1 MRNLYKHIGSAFMAA
16 LLPLTAAAQSSL
28 ESGHSI
34 MVGDDTYDMTDIL
47 EIAFV
52 DKATL
57 ISTPQVTAPS
67 VAELLKQAPNMRI
80 WAKLLDATGWGAKM
94 KPDAKAEKAF
104 AEKYKAHAGTYPN
117 NTVSSTPFQAYR
129 RQGFTLFAE
138 TDEVFNKEWGVPM
151 PVYDEATQSITNWEA
166 IKQVLNE
173 QCGKIYSNLKL
184 GDLTDK
190 ENAVNIF
197 VATHLLNSN
206 MQLANNSA
214 VRHATEYGYTTGEN
228 INEPSTNYTVN
239 VWDYYRTAWP
249 QESKLLK
256 ITQTPDGQFY
266 LNRFSKYD
274 NGLTGTYVETGTLQE
289 GILAH
294 ARNEVDN
301 SVYNNVA
308 LDGSYHPI
316 DNILSFNSD
325 YASAMKSERVRMDF
339 TTLLPEIASN
349 NLRGK
354 DAYFPTDYFS
364 TLTNVSPDTEIQLLY
379 ASKGWV
385 DYQGDELLVTG
396 NYDFTLE
403 VPAMPNDGSYE
414 LRMGYSVNEVRA
426 KSLLTFICED
436 EAGNQGTW
444 GDPLVLDQSEPV
456 MANDGIAQKD
466 ADLNYDETLCAE
478 NDYALHKLGY
488 MKAPAYFHIAGDQHA
503 NSARDELGRSYNGGN
518 MRRVLNTSNMS
529 PRMRYYIRFQA
540 LDNSGLAQLHLDYI
554 EFVPRLVDVAGE
566 PYREDVW

>member
-16 LLPLTAAAQSSL
+16 LLPLTAAAQSPL

-34 MVGDDTYDMTDIL
+34 MVGDDTYDMTDIW

-57 ISTPQVTAPS
+57 GSTPQVTAPS

-80 WAKLLDATGWGAKM
+80 WAKLLDVTGWGAKM
-94 KPDAKAEKAF
+94 VPDAKAEKAF
-104 AEKYKAHAGTYPN
+104 AEKYKAYAGTYPN
-117 NTVSSTPFQAYR
+117 NTGTRTLFQAYR

-151 PVYDEATQSITNWEA
+151 PIYDEATQSITNWET

-173 QCGKIYSNLKL
+173 QCGKIYSNLKP

-190 ENAVNIF
+190 DNAVNIF

-239 VWDYYRTAWP
+239 VWDYYCTAWP

-274 NGLTGTYVETGTLQE
+274 NGLKGTYLETGTLQE

-294 ARNEVDN
+294 ARNEVDG

-308 LDGSYHPI
+308 LYGSYHPI

-364 TLTNVSPDTEIQLLY
+364 TLTNVSPDTKIQQLY
-379 ASKGWV
+379 ARKGWV

-414 LRMGYSVNEVRA
+414 LRIGYSVNGVRA

-444 GDPLVLDQSEPV
+444 GEALVLDQSEPF
-456 MANDGIAQKD
+456 MANDCIGQKD

-488 MKAPAYFHIAGDQHA
+488 MKAPAYFHTAGYTA
-503 NSARDELGRSYNGGN
+503 NSARAELGRSYNGGN
-518 MRRVLNTSNMS
+518 MRRVLITSNMS
-529 PRMRYYIRFQA
+529 SRMRYYIRFQA
-540 LDNSGLAQLHLDYI
+540 LNNSSRAQLHLDYI

>member
-16 LLPLTAAAQSSL
+16 LLPLTAAAQSPL

-34 MVGDDTYDMTDIL
+34 MVGDDTYDMTDIY

-57 ISTPQVTAPS
+57 GSTPQVTAPS
-67 VAELLKQAPNMRI
+67 VAKLLKQAPNMRI

-173 QCGKIYSNLKL
+173 QCGKIYSNLKP

-190 ENAVNIF
+190 DNAVNIF

-308 LDGSYHPI
+308 LDGNYHPI

-354 DAYFPTDYFS
+354 DSYFPTDYFS

-385 DYQGDELLVTG
+385 DYQGDEFLVTG

-444 GDPLVLDQSEPV
+444 GEPLVLDQSEPV

-488 MKAPAYFHIAGDQHA
+488 MKAPAYFHKAGD
-503 NSARDELGRSYNGGN
+503 STSPARAELGRSYNGGN
-518 MRRVLNTSNMS
+518 MRRVLITSNMS
-529 PRMRYYIRFQA
+529 PRKRYYIRFQS
-540 LDNSGLAQLHLDYI
+540 LDNSGLAQLHLDFI

>member
-16 LLPLTAAAQSSL
+16 LLPLTAAAQSPL

-34 MVGDDTYDMTDIL
+34 MVGDDTYDMTEIL

-57 ISTPQVTAPS
+57 GSTPQVAASS
-67 VAELLKQAPNMRI
+67 VAKLLKQAPNMRI

-173 QCGKIYSNLKL
+173 QCGKIYSNLKP

-190 ENAVNIF
+190 DNAVNIF

-239 VWDYYRTAWP
+239 VWDYYRTVWP

-274 NGLTGTYVETGTLQE
+274 NGLTGTYLETGTLQE

-444 GDPLVLDQSEPV
+444 GEPLVLDQSEPV

-488 MKAPAYFHIAGDQHA
+488 MKAPAYFHKAGD
-503 NSARDELGRSYNGGN
+503 STSPARDELGRSYNGGN
-518 MRRVLNTSNMS
+518 MRRVLITSNMS
-529 PRMRYYIRFQA
+529 PRNRYYIRFQS
-540 LDNSGLAQLHLDYI
+540 LDNSGLAQLHLDFI

>member
-16 LLPLTAAAQSSL
+16 LLPLTAAAQSPL

-34 MVGDDTYDMTDIL
+34 MVGDDTYDMTDIY

-57 ISTPQVTAPS
+57 GSTPEVTAPS

-151 PVYDEATQSITNWEA
+151 PIYDEATQSITNWET

-173 QCGKIYSNLKL
+173 QCGKIYSNLKP

-190 ENAVNIF
+190 DNAVNIF

-444 GDPLVLDQSEPV
+444 GEPLVLDQSEPV

-488 MKAPAYFHIAGDQHA
+488 MKAPAYFHKAGD
-503 NSARDELGRSYNGGN
+503 STSPARDELGRSYNGGN
-518 MRRVLNTSNMS
+518 MRCVLNTSNMS
-529 PRMRYYIRFQA
+529 PRMRYYIRFQS
-540 LDNSGLAQLHLDYI
+540 LNNSGLAQLHLDYI

>member
-1 MRNLYKHIGSAFMAA
+1 MAA
-16 LLPLTAAAQSSL
+16 LLPLTAAAQSPL

-34 MVGDDTYDMTDIL
+34 MVGDDTYDMTDIY

-57 ISTPQVTAPS
+57 GSTPQVTAPS
-67 VAELLKQAPNMRI
+67 VVKLLKQAPNMRI

-117 NTVSSTPFQAYR
+117 NTVSSTLFQAYR

-173 QCGKIYSNLKL
+173 QCGKIYSNLKP

-190 ENAVNIF
+190 DNAVNIF

-444 GDPLVLDQSEPV
+444 GEPLVLDQSEPV

-488 MKAPAYFHIAGDQHA
+488 MKAPAYFHKAGD
-503 NSARDELGRSYNGGN
+503 STSPARAELGRNYNGGN
-518 MRRVLNTSNMS
+518 MRRVLITSKMS
-529 PRMRYYIRFQA
+529 PRKRYYIRFQS

>member
-16 LLPLTAAAQSSL
+16 LLPLTASAQSPL

-57 ISTPQVTAPS
+57 ISTPQATAPS
-67 VAELLKQAPNMRI
+67 VVKLLKQAPNMRI

-173 QCGKIYSNLKL
+173 QCGKIYSNLKP

-190 ENAVNIF
+190 DNAVNIF

-214 VRHATEYGYTTGEN
+214 VRHATEYGYTTGED

-444 GDPLVLDQSEPV
+444 GEPLVLDQSEPV

-478 NDYALHKLGY
+478 NDYALYKLGY
-488 MKAPAYFHIAGDQHA
+488 MKAPAYFHKVGD
-503 NSARDELGRSYNGGN
+503 STSPARAELGRSYNGGN
-518 MRRVLNTSNMS
+518 MRRVLTTSKMS
-529 PRMRYYIRFQA
+529 PRKRYYIRFQS
-540 LDNSGLAQLHLDYI
+540 LDNASRAQLHLDYI

>member
-16 LLPLTAAAQSSL
+16 LLPLTAAAQSPL

-34 MVGDDTYDMTDIL
+34 MVGDDTYDMTDIY

-57 ISTPQVTAPS
+57 GSTPQVTAPS
-67 VAELLKQAPNMRI
+67 VVKLLKQAPNMRI

-173 QCGKIYSNLKL
+173 QCGKIYSNLKP

-190 ENAVNIF
+190 DNAVNIF

-349 NLRGK
+349 NLRDK

-444 GDPLVLDQSEPV
+444 GEPLVLDQSDPV

-488 MKAPAYFHIAGDQHA
+488 MKAPAYFHKAGD
-503 NSARDELGRSYNGGN
+503 STSPARAELGRNYNGGN
-518 MRRVLNTSNMS
+518 MRRVLITSKMS
-529 PRMRYYIRFQA
+529 PRKRYYIRFQS

>member
-34 MVGDDTYDMTDIL
+34 MVGDDTYDMTEIL

-57 ISTPQVTAPS
+57 ISPPQATAPS
-67 VAELLKQAPNMRI
+67 VVKLLKQAPNMRI

-173 QCGKIYSNLKL
+173 QCGKIYSHLTL

-190 ENAVNIF
+190 DNAVNIF

-214 VRHATEYGYTTGEN
+214 VRHATEYGYTTGED

-444 GDPLVLDQSEPV
+444 GEPLVLDQSEPV

-488 MKAPAYFHIAGDQHA
+488 MKAPAYFHKAGD
-503 NSARDELGRSYNGGN
+503 STSPARDELGRSYNGGN
-518 MRRVLNTSNMS
+518 MRRVLITSKMS
-529 PRMRYYIRFQA
+529 PRKRYYIRFQS
-540 LDNSGLAQLHLDYI
+540 LDNSGLAQLHLDFI

>member
-1 MRNLYKHIGSAFMAA
+1 MRNLYKHIGSAIMAA
-16 LLPLTAAAQSSL
+16 LLPLTAAAQSPL

-34 MVGDDTYDMTDIL
+34 MVGDDTYDMTEIL

-57 ISTPQVTAPS
+57 GSTPQVTAPS
-67 VAELLKQAPNMRI
+67 VAKLLKQAPNMRI

-190 ENAVNIF
+190 DNAVNIF

-214 VRHATEYGYTTGEN
+214 VRHATEYGYTTGED

-444 GDPLVLDQSEPV
+444 GEPLVLDQSEPV

-488 MKAPAYFHIAGDQHA
+488 MKAPAYFHKAGD
-503 NSARDELGRSYNGGN
+503 STSPARDELGRSYNGGN
-518 MRRVLNTSNMS
+518 MRRVLITSKMS
-529 PRMRYYIRFQA
+529 PRKRYYIRFQS
-540 LDNSGLAQLHLDYI
+540 LDNSGLAQLHLDFI

>member
-1 MRNLYKHIGSAFMAA
+1 MAA
-16 LLPLTAAAQSSL
+16 LLPLTAAAQSPL

-34 MVGDDTYDMTDIL
+34 MVGDDTYDMTDIW

-57 ISTPQVTAPS
+57 GSTPQVTAPS

-80 WAKLLDATGWGAKM
+80 WAKLLDVTGWGAKM
-94 KPDAKAEKAF
+94 VPDAKAEKAF
-104 AEKYKAHAGTYPN
+104 AEKYKAYAGTYPN
-117 NTVSSTPFQAYR
+117 NTGTRTPFQAYR

-151 PVYDEATQSITNWEA
+151 PIYDEATQSITNWET

-173 QCGKIYSNLKL
+173 QCGKIYSNLKP

-190 ENAVNIF
+190 DNAVNIF

-239 VWDYYRTAWP
+239 VWDYYCTAWP

-274 NGLTGTYVETGTLQE
+274 NGLKGTYLETGTLQE

-294 ARNEVDN
+294 ARNEVDG

-308 LDGSYHPI
+308 LYGSYHPI

-364 TLTNVSPDTEIQLLY
+364 TLTNVSPDTKIQQLY
-379 ASKGWV
+379 ARKGWV

-414 LRMGYSVNEVRA
+414 LRIGYSVNGVRA

-444 GDPLVLDQSEPV
+444 GEALVLDQSEPF
-456 MANDGIAQKD
+456 MANDCIGQKD

-488 MKAPAYFHIAGDQHA
+488 MKAPAYFHTAGYTA
-503 NSARDELGRSYNGGN
+503 NSARAELGRSYNGGN
-518 MRRVLNTSNMS
+518 MRRVLITSKMS
-529 PRMRYYIRFQA
+529 PRKRYYIRFQS

>member
-16 LLPLTAAAQSSL
+16 LLPLTAAAQSPL

-34 MVGDDTYDMTDIL
+34 MVGDDTYDMTDIW

-57 ISTPQVTAPS
+57 GSTPQVTAPS

-80 WAKLLDATGWGAKM
+80 WAKLLDVTGWGAKM
-94 KPDAKAEKAF
+94 VPDAKAEKAF
-104 AEKYKAHAGTYPN
+104 AEKYKAYAGTYPN
-117 NTVSSTPFQAYR
+117 NTGTRTPFQAYR

-151 PVYDEATQSITNWEA
+151 PIYDEATQSITNWET

-173 QCGKIYSNLKL
+173 QCGKIYSNLKP

-190 ENAVNIF
+190 DNAVNIF

-239 VWDYYRTAWP
+239 VWDYYCTAWP

-364 TLTNVSPDTEIQLLY
+364 TLTNVSPDTKIQQLY
-379 ASKGWV
+379 ARKGWV

-414 LRMGYSVNEVRA
+414 LRIGYSVNGVRA

-444 GDPLVLDQSEPV
+444 GEALVLDQSEPF
-456 MANDGIAQKD
+456 MANDCIGQKD

-488 MKAPAYFHIAGDQHA
+488 MKPPAYFHIAGYTD
-503 NSARDELGRSYNGGN
+503 SPARGELGRSYNGGN
-518 MRRVLNTSNMS
+518 MRRVLTTSKMS
-529 PRMRYYIRFQA
+529 PRKRYYIRFQS
-540 LDNSGLAQLHLDYI
+540 LDNASRAQLHLDFI

>member
-1 MRNLYKHIGSAFMAA
+1 MAA
-16 LLPLTAAAQSSL
+16 LLPLTAAAQSPL

-34 MVGDDTYDMTDIL
+34 MVGDDTYDMTEIL

-57 ISTPQVTAPS
+57 GSTPQVAASS
-67 VAELLKQAPNMRI
+67 VAKLLKQAPNMRI

-173 QCGKIYSNLKL
+173 QCGKIYSNLKP

-190 ENAVNIF
+190 DNAVNIF

-385 DYQGDELLVTG
+385 DYQGDEFLVTG

-444 GDPLVLDQSEPV
+444 GEPLVLDQSEPV

-488 MKAPAYFHIAGDQHA
+488 MKAPAYFHKAGDST

-518 MRRVLNTSNMS
+518 MRRVLITSKMS
-529 PRMRYYIRFQA
+529 PRKRYYIRFQS
-540 LDNSGLAQLHLDYI
+540 LDNSGLAQLHLDFI

>member
-16 LLPLTAAAQSSL
+16 LLPLTAAAQSPL

-34 MVGDDTYDMTDIL
+34 MVGDDTYDMTEIL

-57 ISTPQVTAPS
+57 GSTPQVAASS
-67 VAELLKQAPNMRI
+67 VAKLLKQAPNMRI

-173 QCGKIYSNLKL
+173 QCGKIYSNLKP

-190 ENAVNIF
+190 DNAVNIF

-385 DYQGDELLVTG
+385 DYQGDEFLVTG

-444 GDPLVLDQSEPV
+444 GEPLVLDQSEPV

-488 MKAPAYFHIAGDQHA
+488 MKAPAYFHKAGDST

-518 MRRVLNTSNMS
+518 MRRVLITSKMS
-529 PRMRYYIRFQA
+529 PRKRYYIRFQS
-540 LDNSGLAQLHLDYI
+540 LDNSGLAQLHLDFI

>member
-1 MRNLYKHIGSAFMAA
+1 MAA
-16 LLPLTAAAQSSL
+16 LLPLTAAAQSPL

-34 MVGDDTYDMTDIL
+34 MVGDDTYDMTDIYQ
-47 EIAFV
+47 IAFV
-52 DKATL
+52 DKATFG
-57 ISTPQVTAPS
+57 STSQVTAPS
-67 VAELLKQAPNMRI
+67 VVKLLKQAPNMRI

-94 KPDAKAEKAF
+94 VPDAKAEKAF
-104 AEKYKAHAGTYPN
+104 AEKYKAYAGTYPN
-117 NTVSSTPFQAYR
+117 NTGTRTPFQAYR

-173 QCGKIYSNLKL
+173 QCGKIYSNLKP

-239 VWDYYRTAWP
+239 VWDYYRTTWP

-364 TLTNVSPDTEIQLLY
+364 TLTNVSPDTEIRLLY

-444 GDPLVLDQSEPV
+444 GEPLVLDQSEPV

-488 MKAPAYFHIAGDQHA
+488 MKAPAYFHKAGD
-503 NSARDELGRSYNGGN
+503 STSPARDELGRSYNGGN
-518 MRRVLNTSNMS
+518 MRRVLITSKMS
-529 PRMRYYIRFQA
+529 PCKRYYIRFQS
-540 LDNSGLAQLHLDYI
+540 LDNSGLAQLHLDFI

>member
-16 LLPLTAAAQSSL
+16 LLPLTAAAQSPL

-34 MVGDDTYDMTDIL
+34 MVGDDTYDMTDIW

-57 ISTPQVTAPS
+57 GSTPQVTAPS
-67 VAELLKQAPNMRI
+67 VVKLLKQAPNMRI

-104 AEKYKAHAGTYPN
+104 AEKYKAHAGTYSN

-138 TDEVFNKEWGVPM
+138 TDEVFNKEWDVPM

-173 QCGKIYSNLKL
+173 QCGKIYSNLKP

-190 ENAVNIF
+190 DNAVNIF

-444 GDPLVLDQSEPV
+444 GEPLVLDQSEPV

-488 MKAPAYFHIAGDQHA
+488 MKAPAYFHKAGD
-503 NSARDELGRSYNGGN
+503 STSPARAELGRSYNGGN
-518 MRRVLNTSNMS
+518 MRRVLITSKMS
-529 PRMRYYIRFQA
+529 PRKRYYIRFQS
-540 LDNSGLAQLHLDYI
+540 LDNSGLAQLHLDFI

>member
-1 MRNLYKHIGSAFMAA
+1 MAA
-16 LLPLTAAAQSSL
+16 LLPLTAAAQSPL

-34 MVGDDTYDMTDIL
+34 MVGDDTYDMTDIW

-57 ISTPQVTAPS
+57 GSTPQVMASS
-67 VAELLKQAPNMRI
+67 VVKLLKQAPNMRI

-94 KPDAKAEKAF
+94 MPDAKAEKAF
-104 AEKYKAHAGTYPN
+104 AEKYKAYAGRYPN
-117 NTVSSTPFQAYR
+117 NTGTRTPFQAYR

-151 PVYDEATQSITNWEA
+151 PIYDEATQSITNWEA

-173 QCGKIYSNLKL
+173 QCGKIYSNLKP

-274 NGLTGTYVETGTLQE
+274 NGLKGTYVETGTLQK

-364 TLTNVSPDTEIQLLY
+364 TLTNVSADTKIQQLY
-379 ASKGWV
+379 ARKGWV

-414 LRMGYSVNEVRA
+414 LRIGYSVNGVRA

-444 GDPLVLDQSEPV
+444 GEALVLDQSEPF
-456 MANDGIAQKD
+456 MANDCIGQKD

-488 MKAPAYFHIAGDQHA
+488 MKAPAYFHTAGYTA
-503 NSARDELGRSYNGGN
+503 NSARAELGRSYNGGN
-518 MRRVLNTSNMS
+518 MRRVLITSNMS
-529 PRMRYYIRFQA
+529 SRMRYYIRFQS
-540 LDNSGLAQLHLDYI
+540 LNNSSRAQLHLDYI

>member
-1 MRNLYKHIGSAFMAA
+1 MRNLYKHIGSAIMAA
-16 LLPLTAAAQSSL
+16 LLPLTAAAQSPL

-34 MVGDDTYDMTDIL
+34 MVGDDTYDMTDIY

-57 ISTPQVTAPS
+57 GSTPQVAAPS
-67 VAELLKQAPNMRI
+67 VVKLLKQAPNMRI

-151 PVYDEATQSITNWEA
+151 PVYDEATQSITNWET

-173 QCGKIYSNLKL
+173 QCGKIYSNLKP

-190 ENAVNIF
+190 DNAVNIF

-444 GDPLVLDQSEPV
+444 GEPLVLDQSEPV

-488 MKAPAYFHIAGDQHA
+488 MKAPAYFHKAGD
-503 NSARDELGRSYNGGN
+503 STSPARGELGRSYNGGN
-518 MRRVLNTSNMS
+518 MRRVLTTSKMS

-540 LDNSGLAQLHLDYI
+540 LNNSSRAQLHLDYI
-554 EFVPRLVDVAGE
+554 ELVPRLVDVAGE

>member
-1 MRNLYKHIGSAFMAA
+1 MRNLYKHIGSVFMAA
-16 LLPLTAAAQSSL
+16 LLPLTAAAQSPL

-57 ISTPQVTAPS
+57 ISTPQATAPS
-67 VAELLKQAPNMRI
+67 VVKLLKQAPNMRI

-173 QCGKIYSNLKL
+173 QCGKIYSNLKP

-190 ENAVNIF
+190 DNAVNIF

-214 VRHATEYGYTTGEN
+214 VRHATEYGYTTGED

-444 GDPLVLDQSEPV
+444 GEPLVLDQSEPV
-456 MANDGIAQKD
+456 MANDCIGQKD

-488 MKAPAYFHIAGDQHA
+488 MKAPAYFHTAGYTA
-503 NSARDELGRSYNGGN
+503 NSARGELGRSYNGGN
-518 MRRVLNTSNMS
+518 MRRVLITSNMS
-529 PRMRYYIRFQA
+529 PRKRYYIRFQS
-540 LDNSGLAQLHLDYI
+540 LDNSGLAQLHLDFI

>member
-16 LLPLTAAAQSSL
+16 LLPLTAAAQSPL

-34 MVGDDTYDMTDIL
+34 MVGDDTYDMTDIY

-57 ISTPQVTAPS
+57 GSTPQVTAPS
-67 VAELLKQAPNMRI
+67 VVKLLKQAPNMRI

-173 QCGKIYSNLKL
+173 QCGKIYSNLKP

-190 ENAVNIF
+190 DNAINIF

-294 ARNEVDN
+294 ARNKVDN

-364 TLTNVSPDTEIQLLY
+364 TLTNVSPGTEIQLLY

-444 GDPLVLDQSEPV
+444 GEPLVLDQSEPV

-478 NDYALHKLGY
+478 NDYALYKLGY
-488 MKAPAYFHIAGDQHA
+488 MKAPAYFHKVGD
-503 NSARDELGRSYNGGN
+503 STSPARAELGRSYNGGN
-518 MRRVLNTSNMS
+518 MRRVLITSNMS
-529 PRMRYYIRFQA
+529 PRKRYYIRFQA
-540 LDNSGLAQLHLDYI
+540 LNNSSRAQLHLDYI
-554 EFVPRLVDVAGE
+554 ELVPRLVDVAGE

>member
-1 MRNLYKHIGSAFMAA
+1 
-16 LLPLTAAAQSSL
+16 
-28 ESGHSI
+28 
-34 MVGDDTYDMTDIL
+34 MVGDDTYDMTDIW

-57 ISTPQVTAPS
+57 GSTPQVTAPS
-67 VAELLKQAPNMRI
+67 VVKLLKQAPNMRI

-94 KPDAKAEKAF
+94 MPDAKAEKAF
-104 AEKYKAHAGTYPN
+104 AEKYKAYAGRYPN
-117 NTVSSTPFQAYR
+117 NTGTRTPFQAYR

-151 PVYDEATQSITNWEA
+151 PVYDEATQSITNWET

-173 QCGKIYSNLKL
+173 QCGKIYSNLKP

-190 ENAVNIF
+190 DNAVNIF

-239 VWDYYRTAWP
+239 VWDYYRTVWP

-444 GDPLVLDQSEPV
+444 GEPLVLDQSDPV
-456 MANDGIAQKD
+456 MFSDGIAQKD

-488 MKAPAYFHIAGDQHA
+488 MKAPAYFHIAGGQHA

-529 PRMRYYIRFQA
+529 PRMRYYIRFQS
-540 LDNSGLAQLHLDYI
+540 LNNSGLAQLHLDYI

>member
-1 MRNLYKHIGSAFMAA
+1 MAA
-16 LLPLTAAAQSSL
+16 LLPLTAAAQSPL

-34 MVGDDTYDMTDIL
+34 MVGDDTYDMTDIY

-57 ISTPQVTAPS
+57 GSTPQVTAPS

-151 PVYDEATQSITNWEA
+151 PIYDEATQSITNWET

-173 QCGKIYSNLKL
+173 QCGKIYSNLKP

-190 ENAVNIF
+190 DNAVNIF

-444 GDPLVLDQSEPV
+444 GEPLVLDQSEPV

-488 MKAPAYFHIAGDQHA
+488 MKAPAYFHKVGD
-503 NSARDELGRSYNGGN
+503 STSPARAELGRSYNGGN
-518 MRRVLNTSNMS
+518 MRRVLITSKMS
-529 PRMRYYIRFQA
+529 PRKRYYIRFQS

>member
-16 LLPLTAAAQSSL
+16 LLPLTASAQSPL

-34 MVGDDTYDMTDIL
+34 MVGDDTYDMTDIW

-57 ISTPQVTAPS
+57 GSTPQVTAPS

-104 AEKYKAHAGTYPN
+104 AEKYKAYAGTYPN

-173 QCGKIYSNLKL
+173 QCGKIYSNLKP

-190 ENAVNIF
+190 DNAVNIF

-274 NGLTGTYVETGTLQE
+274 NGLKGTYLETGTLQE

-294 ARNEVDN
+294 ACNEVDD

-444 GDPLVLDQSEPV
+444 GEPLVLDQSEPV

-488 MKAPAYFHIAGDQHA
+488 MKAPAYFHKAGYTDGP
-503 NSARDELGRSYNGGN
+503 ARAELGRSYNGGN
-518 MRRVLNTSNMS
+518 MRRVLITSNMS
-529 PRMRYYIRFQA
+529 PRNRYYIRFQS
-540 LDNSGLAQLHLDYI
+540 LDNSGLAQLHLDFI

>member
-16 LLPLTAAAQSSL
+16 LLPLTAAAQSPL

-34 MVGDDTYDMTDIL
+34 MVGDDTYDMTDIW

-57 ISTPQVTAPS
+57 GSTPQVTAPS
-67 VAELLKQAPNMRI
+67 VVKLLKQAPNMRI

-94 KPDAKAEKAF
+94 VPDAKAEKAF
-104 AEKYKAHAGTYPN
+104 AEKYKAYAGTYPN
-117 NTVSSTPFQAYR
+117 NTGTRTPFQAYR

-151 PVYDEATQSITNWEA
+151 PVYDEATQSITNWET

-173 QCGKIYSNLKL
+173 QCGKIYSNLKP

-190 ENAVNIF
+190 DNAVNIF

-239 VWDYYRTAWP
+239 VWDYYRTTWP

-316 DNILSFNSD
+316 DDILSFNSD

-364 TLTNVSPDTEIQLLY
+364 TLTNVSPDTKIQQLY
-379 ASKGWV
+379 ARKGWV

-414 LRMGYSVNEVRA
+414 LRIGYSVNGVRA
-426 KSLLTFICED
+426 KSLLTFICKD

-444 GDPLVLDQSEPV
+444 GEPLVLDQSEPF
-456 MANDGIAQKD
+456 MANDCIGQKD
-466 ADLNYDETLCAE
+466 ADLNYDELLCAE

-488 MKAPAYFHIAGDQHA
+488 MKAPAYFHMAGYTD
-503 NSARDELGRSYNGGN
+503 SPARGELGRSYNGGN
-518 MRRVLNTSNMS
+518 MRRVLTTSKMS
-529 PRMRYYIRFQA
+529 PRKRYYIRFQS
-540 LDNSGLAQLHLDYI
+540 LNNSSRAQLHLDYI
-554 EFVPRLVDVAGE
+554 ELVPRLVDVAGE

>member
-57 ISTPQVTAPS
+57 ISTPQATAPS
-67 VAELLKQAPNMRI
+67 VVKLLKQAPNMRI

-94 KPDAKAEKAF
+94 MPDAKAEKAF

-151 PVYDEATQSITNWEA
+151 PIYDEATQSITNWEA

-173 QCGKIYSNLKL
+173 QCGKIYSNLKP

-190 ENAVNIF
+190 DNAVNIF

-364 TLTNVSPDTEIQLLY
+364 TLTNVNPDTEIQLLY

-444 GDPLVLDQSEPV
+444 GEPLVLDQSEPV

-529 PRMRYYIRFQA
+529 PRMRYYIRFQS
-540 LDNSGLAQLHLDYI
+540 LNNSGLAQLHLDYI

>member
-16 LLPLTAAAQSSL
+16 LLPLTAAAQSPL

-34 MVGDDTYDMTDIL
+34 MVGDDTYDMTDIY

-57 ISTPQVTAPS
+57 GSTPQVTAPS
-67 VAELLKQAPNMRI
+67 VVKLLKQAPNMRI

-173 QCGKIYSNLKL
+173 QCGKIYSNLKP

-294 ARNEVDN
+294 ACNEVDN

-444 GDPLVLDQSEPV
+444 GEPLVLDQSEPV

-478 NDYALHKLGY
+478 NDYALYKLGY
-488 MKAPAYFHIAGDQHA
+488 MKAPAYFHKVGD
-503 NSARDELGRSYNGGN
+503 STSPARAELGRSYNGGN
-518 MRRVLNTSNMS
+518 MRRVLITSNMS
-529 PRMRYYIRFQA
+529 PRKRYYIRFQS
-540 LDNSGLAQLHLDYI
+540 LDNSGLAQLHLDFI

>member
-57 ISTPQVTAPS
+57 ISTPQATAPS
-67 VAELLKQAPNMRI
+67 VVKLLKQAPNMRI

-94 KPDAKAEKAF
+94 MPDAKAEKAF

-173 QCGKIYSNLKL
+173 QCGKIYSNLKP

-190 ENAVNIF
+190 DNAVNIF

-364 TLTNVSPDTEIQLLY
+364 TLTNVNPDTEIQLLY

-444 GDPLVLDQSEPV
+444 GEPLVLDQSEPV

-529 PRMRYYIRFQA
+529 PRMRYYIRFQS
-540 LDNSGLAQLHLDYI
+540 LNNSGLAQLHLDYI

>member
-1 MRNLYKHIGSAFMAA
+1 MAA
-16 LLPLTAAAQSSL
+16 LLPLTAAAQSPL

-34 MVGDDTYDMTDIL
+34 MVGDDTYDMTEIL

-57 ISTPQVTAPS
+57 GSTPQVAASS
-67 VAELLKQAPNMRI
+67 VAKLLKQAPNMRI

-173 QCGKIYSNLKL
+173 QCGKIYSNLKP

-190 ENAVNIF
+190 DNAVNIF

-214 VRHATEYGYTTGEN
+214 VRHATEYGYTTGED

-444 GDPLVLDQSEPV
+444 GEPLVLDQSEPV

-488 MKAPAYFHIAGDQHA
+488 MKAPAYFHKTGDST

-529 PRMRYYIRFQA
+529 PRKRYYIRFQS
-540 LDNSGLAQLHLDYI
+540 LDNSGLAQLHLDFI

>member
-1 MRNLYKHIGSAFMAA
+1 MRNLYKHIGSAIMAA
-16 LLPLTAAAQSSL
+16 LLPLTAAAQSPL

-34 MVGDDTYDMTDIL
+34 MVGDDTYDMTDIY

-57 ISTPQVTAPS
+57 GSTPQVAAPS
-67 VAELLKQAPNMRI
+67 VVKLLKQAPNMRI

-173 QCGKIYSNLKL
+173 QCGKIYSNLKP

-190 ENAVNIF
+190 DNAVNIF

-444 GDPLVLDQSEPV
+444 GEPLVLDQSEPV

-488 MKAPAYFHIAGDQHA
+488 MKAPAYFHKAGD
-503 NSARDELGRSYNGGN
+503 STSPARAELGRNYNYGGN
-518 MRRVLNTSNMS
+518 MRRVLITSNMS
-529 PRMRYYIRFQA
+529 PRKRYYIRFQS
-540 LDNSGLAQLHLDYI
+540 LDNSGLAQLHLDFI

>member
-16 LLPLTAAAQSSL
+16 LLPLTAAAQSPL

-57 ISTPQVTAPS
+57 ISTPQATAPS
-67 VAELLKQAPNMRI
+67 VVKLLKQAPNMRI

-117 NTVSSTPFQAYR
+117 NTGTSTPFQAYR

-173 QCGKIYSNLKL
+173 QCGKIYSNLKP

-364 TLTNVSPDTEIQLLY
+364 TLTNVSPDTKIQQLY
-379 ASKGWV
+379 ARKGWV

-414 LRMGYSVNEVRA
+414 LRIGYNVNGVRA

-444 GDPLVLDQSEPV
+444 GEALVLDQSEPF
-456 MANDGIAQKD
+456 MANDCIGQKD

-488 MKAPAYFHIAGDQHA
+488 MKAPAYFHTAGYTA
-503 NSARDELGRSYNGGN
+503 NSARAELGRSYNGGN
-518 MRRVLNTSNMS
+518 MRRVLITSNMS
-529 PRMRYYIRFQA
+529 SRMRYYIRFQS
-540 LDNSGLAQLHLDYI
+540 LNNSSRAQLHLDYI

>member
-16 LLPLTAAAQSSL
+16 LLPLTAAAQSPL

-34 MVGDDTYDMTDIL
+34 MVGDDTYDMTEIL

-57 ISTPQVTAPS
+57 GSTPQVTAPS
-67 VAELLKQAPNMRI
+67 VAKLLKQAPNMRI

-173 QCGKIYSNLKL
+173 QCGKIYSNLKP

-294 ARNEVDN
+294 ACNEVDN

-444 GDPLVLDQSEPV
+444 GEPLVLDQSEPV

-478 NDYALHKLGY
+478 NDYALYKLGY
-488 MKAPAYFHIAGDQHA
+488 MKAPAYFHKVGD
-503 NSARDELGRSYNGGN
+503 STSPARAELGRSYNGGN
-518 MRRVLNTSNMS
+518 MRRVLITSNMS
-529 PRMRYYIRFQA
+529 PRKRYYIRFQS
-540 LDNSGLAQLHLDYI
+540 LDNSGLAQLHLDFI

>member
-1 MRNLYKHIGSAFMAA
+1 MAA
-16 LLPLTAAAQSSL
+16 LLPLTAAAQSPL

-34 MVGDDTYDMTDIL
+34 MVGDDTYDMTDIW

-57 ISTPQVTAPS
+57 GSTPQVTAPS
-67 VAELLKQAPNMRI
+67 VVKLLKQAPNMRI
-80 WAKLLDATGWGAKM
+80 WAKLLDVTGWGAKM
-94 KPDAKAEKAF
+94 VPDAKAEKAF
-104 AEKYKAHAGTYPN
+104 AEKYKAYAGTYPN
-117 NTVSSTPFQAYR
+117 NTGTRTPFQAYR

-173 QCGKIYSNLKL
+173 QCGKIYSNLKP

-294 ARNEVDN
+294 ARNEVDG

-308 LDGSYHPI
+308 LYGSYHPI

-364 TLTNVSPDTEIQLLY
+364 TLTNVSPDTKIQQLY
-379 ASKGWV
+379 ARKGWV

-414 LRMGYSVNEVRA
+414 LRIGYSVNGVRA

-444 GDPLVLDQSEPV
+444 GEALVLDQSEPF
-456 MANDGIAQKD
+456 MANDCIGQKD

-488 MKAPAYFHIAGDQHA
+488 MKAPAYFHTAGYTA
-503 NSARDELGRSYNGGN
+503 NSARAELGRSYNGGN
-518 MRRVLNTSNMS
+518 MRRVLITSNMS
-529 PRMRYYIRFQA
+529 SRMRYYIRFQA
-540 LDNSGLAQLHLDYI
+540 LNNSSRAQLHLDYI

>member
-34 MVGDDTYDMTDIL
+34 MVGDDTYDMTDIW

-52 DKATL
+52 DKATFG
-57 ISTPQVTAPS
+57 STPQVTAPS

-151 PVYDEATQSITNWEA
+151 PIYDEATQSITNWET

-190 ENAVNIF
+190 DNAVNIF

-444 GDPLVLDQSEPV
+444 GEPLVLDQSEPV

-488 MKAPAYFHIAGDQHA
+488 MKAPAYFHKAGD
-503 NSARDELGRSYNGGN
+503 STSPARDELGRSYNGGN
-518 MRRVLNTSNMS
+518 MRRVLITSKMS
-529 PRMRYYIRFQA
+529 PRKRYYIRFQS

>member
-1 MRNLYKHIGSAFMAA
+1 MRNLYKHIGSAIMAA
-16 LLPLTAAAQSSL
+16 LLPLTAAAQSPL

-34 MVGDDTYDMTDIL
+34 MVGDDTYDMTDIY

-57 ISTPQVTAPS
+57 GSTPQVAAPS
-67 VAELLKQAPNMRI
+67 VVKLLKQAPNMRI

-151 PVYDEATQSITNWEA
+151 PVYDEATQSITNWET

-173 QCGKIYSNLKL
+173 QCGKIYSNLKP

-190 ENAVNIF
+190 DNGVNIF

-214 VRHATEYGYTTGEN
+214 VRHATEYGYTTGED

-239 VWDYYRTAWP
+239 VWDYYRTVWP

-385 DYQGDELLVTG
+385 DYQGDEFLVTG

-444 GDPLVLDQSEPV
+444 GEPLVLDQSEPV

-488 MKAPAYFHIAGDQHA
+488 MKAPAYFHKAGDST

-518 MRRVLNTSNMS
+518 MRRVLITSKMS
-529 PRMRYYIRFQA
+529 PRKRYYIRFQS

>member
-16 LLPLTAAAQSSL
+16 LLPLTAAAQSPL

-34 MVGDDTYDMTDIL
+34 MVGDDTYDMTEIL

-57 ISTPQVTAPS
+57 ISTPQATAPS
-67 VAELLKQAPNMRI
+67 VAKLLKQAPNMRI

-104 AEKYKAHAGTYPN
+104 AEKYKAHAGTYPKI
-117 NTVSSTPFQAYR
+117 VGISISAPFQAYR

-151 PVYDEATQSITNWEA
+151 PVYDEATKSITNWEA
-166 IKQVLNE
+166 IKQALNE
-173 QCGKIYSNLKL
+173 QCGKIYSNLKP
-184 GDLTDK
+184 GDLADK
-190 ENAVNIF
+190 DNAVNIF

-364 TLTNVSPDTEIQLLY
+364 TLTNVSPDTKIQQLY
-379 ASKGWV
+379 ARKGWV

-403 VPAMPNDGSYE
+403 VPAMPNDGRYE
-414 LRMGYSVNEVRA
+414 LRIGYHYSYG

-444 GDPLVLDQSEPV
+444 GEPLVFDQETRIIS
-456 MANDGIAQKD
+456 IARKD

-488 MKAPAYFHIAGDQHA
+488 MKAPAYFHVAGDSTGT
-503 NSARDELGRSYNGGN
+503 SARANFWSLSGSNI
-518 MRRVLNTSNMS
+518 RRVLTTADMS
-529 PRMRYYIRFQA
+529 PQKRYYIRFQS
-540 LDNSGLAQLHLDYI
+540 LNSDKTARPTELCIDYI
-554 EFVPRLVDVAGE
+554 EFVPRNVDVAGE

>member
-16 LLPLTAAAQSSL
+16 LLPLTAAAQSPL

-34 MVGDDTYDMTDIL
+34 MVGDDTYDMTDIW

-57 ISTPQVTAPS
+57 GSTPQVTAPS

-80 WAKLLDATGWGAKM
+80 WAKLLDVTGWGAKM
-94 KPDAKAEKAF
+94 VPDAKAEKAF
-104 AEKYKAHAGTYPN
+104 AEKYKAYAGTYPN
-117 NTVSSTPFQAYR
+117 NTGTRTPFQAYR

-151 PVYDEATQSITNWEA
+151 PVYDEATQSITNWET

-173 QCGKIYSNLKL
+173 QCGKIYSNLKP

-190 ENAVNIF
+190 DNAVNIF

-364 TLTNVSPDTEIQLLY
+364 TLTNVSPDTKIQQLY
-379 ASKGWV
+379 ARKGWV

-414 LRMGYSVNEVRA
+414 LRIGYSVNGVRA

-444 GDPLVLDQSEPV
+444 GEALVLDQSEPF
-456 MANDGIAQKD
+456 MANDCIGQKD

-488 MKAPAYFHIAGDQHA
+488 MKAPAYFHTAGYTA
-503 NSARDELGRSYNGGN
+503 NSARAELGRSYNGGN
-518 MRRVLNTSNMS
+518 MRRVLITSNMS
-529 PRMRYYIRFQA
+529 SRMRYYIRFQA
-540 LDNSGLAQLHLDYI
+540 LNNSSRAQLHLDYI

>member
-16 LLPLTAAAQSSL
+16 LLPLTAAAQSPL

-34 MVGDDTYDMTDIL
+34 MVGDDTYDMTDIW

-57 ISTPQVTAPS
+57 GSTPQVTAPS
-67 VAELLKQAPNMRI
+67 VVKLLKQAPNMRI

-94 KPDAKAEKAF
+94 VPDAKAEKAF
-104 AEKYKAHAGTYPN
+104 AEKYKAYAGTYPN
-117 NTVSSTPFQAYR
+117 QTGTRTPFQAYR

-151 PVYDEATQSITNWEA
+151 PVYDEATQSITNWET

-173 QCGKIYSNLKL
+173 QCGKIYSNLKP

-190 ENAVNIF
+190 DNAVNIF

-274 NGLTGTYVETGTLQE
+274 NGLKGTYLETGTLQK

-294 ARNEVDN
+294 ALNEVDG

-308 LDGSYHPI
+308 LYGSYHPI
-316 DNILSFNSD
+316 DNVLSFNSD

-364 TLTNVSPDTEIQLLY
+364 TLTNVSADTKIQLLY
-379 ASKGWV
+379 VRKGWV

-414 LRMGYSVNEVRA
+414 LRIGYNVNGVRA

-444 GDPLVLDQSEPV
+444 GEALVLDQSEPF
-456 MANDGIAQKD
+456 MANDCIGQKD
-466 ADLNYDETLCAE
+466 ADLNYDELLCAE

-488 MKAPAYFHIAGDQHA
+488 MKAPAYFHMAGYTD
-503 NSARDELGRSYNGGN
+503 SPARGELGRSYNGGN
-518 MRRVLNTSNMS
+518 MRRVLTTSKMS
-529 PRMRYYIRFQA
+529 PRKRYYIRFQS
-540 LDNSGLAQLHLDYI
+540 LNNSSRAQLHLDYI
-554 EFVPRLVDVAGE
+554 ELVPRLVDVAGE

>member
-1 MRNLYKHIGSAFMAA
+1 MAA
-16 LLPLTAAAQSSL
+16 LLPLTAAAQSPL

-34 MVGDDTYDMTDIL
+34 MVGDDTYDMTDIW

-57 ISTPQVTAPS
+57 GSTPQVTAPS
-67 VAELLKQAPNMRI
+67 VVKLLKQAPNMRI

-173 QCGKIYSNLKL
+173 QCGKIYSNLKP

-190 ENAVNIF
+190 DNAVNIF

-274 NGLTGTYVETGTLQE
+274 NGLKGTYLETGTLQE

-294 ARNEVDN
+294 ACNEVDD

-444 GDPLVLDQSEPV
+444 GEPLVLDQSEPV

-488 MKAPAYFHIAGDQHA
+488 MKAPAYFHKAGYTDGP
-503 NSARDELGRSYNGGN
+503 ARGELGRSYNGGN
-518 MRRVLNTSNMS
+518 MRRVLITSNMS
-529 PRMRYYIRFQA
+529 PRNRYYIRFQS
-540 LDNSGLAQLHLDYI
+540 LDNSGLAQLHLDFI

>member
-16 LLPLTAAAQSSL
+16 LLPLTAAAQSPL

-34 MVGDDTYDMTDIL
+34 MVGDDTYDMTDIW

-57 ISTPQVTAPS
+57 ISAPQATAPS
-67 VAELLKQAPNMRI
+67 VAKLLKQAPNMRI

-104 AEKYKAHAGTYPN
+104 AEKYKAYAGRYPN
-117 NTVSSTPFQAYR
+117 NTGTRTPFQAYR

-173 QCGKIYSNLKL
+173 QCGKIYSNLKP

-190 ENAVNIF
+190 DNAVNIF

-214 VRHATEYGYTTGEN
+214 VRHATEYGYTTGED

-274 NGLTGTYVETGTLQE
+274 NGLKGTYVETGTLQE

-294 ARNEVDN
+294 ARNEVDG

-308 LDGSYHPI
+308 LYGSYHPI

-364 TLTNVSPDTEIQLLY
+364 TLTNVSPDTKIQQLY
-379 ASKGWV
+379 ARKGWV

-414 LRMGYSVNEVRA
+414 LRIGYSVNGVRA

-444 GDPLVLDQSEPV
+444 GEALVLDQSEPF
-456 MANDGIAQKD
+456 MANDCIGQKD

-488 MKAPAYFHIAGDQHA
+488 MKAPAYFHTAGYTA
-503 NSARDELGRSYNGGN
+503 NSARAELGRSYNGGN
-518 MRRVLNTSNMS
+518 MRRVLITSNMS
-529 PRMRYYIRFQA
+529 SRMRYYIRFQA
-540 LDNSGLAQLHLDYI
+540 LNNSSRAQLHLDYI